1 MAKKR
6 HKDDVR
12 IIPRLA
18 KEKLFPQVTSY
29 YEGKAG
35 GDFCMQDRRR
45 RKKEG
50 EIYLRMKVVYMQK
63 KEGEQEK

>member
-1 MAKKR
+1 
-6 HKDDVR
+6 
-12 IIPRLA
+12 
-18 KEKLFPQVTSY
+18 
-29 YEGKAG
+29 
-35 GDFCMQDRRR
+35 MQDRRR